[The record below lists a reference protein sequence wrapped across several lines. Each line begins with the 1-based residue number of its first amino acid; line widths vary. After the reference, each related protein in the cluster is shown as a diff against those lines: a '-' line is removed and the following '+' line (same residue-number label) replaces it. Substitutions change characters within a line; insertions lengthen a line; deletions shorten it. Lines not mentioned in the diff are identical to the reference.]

1 MSTSPCVL
9 LRLMEHVLRLD
20 AAHALQARATMR
32 QVEVEETG
40 MDTFV
45 TSFEEIG
52 RAEGQREERRAIVL
66 RLLNRKVGPLAEEL
80 HTRVAALP
88 PEQLLALSEA
98 LLDFTAQTNLVSWLN
113 VNGDTPTA

>member
-1 MSTSPCVL
+1 MHIS
-9 LRLMEHVLRLD
+9 
-20 AAHALQARATMR
+20 TMR

-52 RAEGQREERRAIVL
+52 RAEGQREERRSIML

-80 HTRVAALP
+80 RTRVATLP
-88 PEQLLALSEA
+88 PEPMLALSEA
-98 LLDFTAQTNLVSWLN
+98 LLDFATQTDLVSWLN
-113 VNGDTPTA
+113 ANGDT